1 MKYVFYCALI
11 SVVLSACGAR
21 TKADPSLVSDA
32 DLLHRNEKQL
42 TEVIIYD
49 VFSPPVSSR
58 IYAYTSLAAYE
69 ALRFQNASYKSIAAQ
84 LKGFGTMPVPQQNKS
99 YNYLLA
105 ATKAFFTVAEKV
117 TFSIDTLK
125 LYQNKVYAGF
135 RSLLDEETFYNSVT
149 FGESVGK
156 KILERAATDNYKQTR
171 GMPKFLG
178 SNETGKWRP
187 TAPDYLDASE
197 PYWSQIKT
205 LVVDSASQISC
216 PPPPSFNLDTTSAFF
231 KTVKEVYAISSPLTE
246 EHKLI
251 ARYWDDNP
259 FVIEHSGHMMF
270 ANKKI
275 TPVGHWIGIAGI
287 ACRKK
292 SASTLETAQA
302 YALTSVA
309 IFDAII
315 SCWQSK
321 YQYQHIRPIS
331 VINETIEQNWQPYLQ
346 TPPFPEHPSGHSGI
360 SAAAAA
366 ILTRCFGDHFSFED
380 TSDLEYIGMK
390 RNFASFNQAAE
401 EASISRVY
409 GGIHYRTGVDAGA
422 QQGRQIG
429 EYVIEKFMGAH

>member
-1 MKYVFYCALI
+1 
-11 SVVLSACGAR
+11 
-21 TKADPSLVSDA
+21 
-32 DLLHRNEKQL
+32 
-42 TEVIIYD
+42 
-49 VFSPPVSSR
+49 
-58 IYAYTSLAAYE
+58 
-69 ALRFQNASYKSIAAQ
+69 
-84 LKGFGTMPVPQQNKS
+84 
-99 YNYLLA
+99 
-105 ATKAFFTVAEKV
+105 
-117 TFSIDTLK
+117 
-125 LYQNKVYAGF
+125 
-135 RSLLDEETFYNSVT
+135 
-149 FGESVGK
+149 
-156 KILERAATDNYKQTR
+156 
-171 GMPKFLG
+171 
-178 SNETGKWRP
+178 
-187 TAPDYLDASE
+187 
-197 PYWSQIKT
+197 
-205 LVVDSASQISC
+205 
-216 PPPPSFNLDTTSAFF
+216 
-231 KTVKEVYAISSPLTE
+231 
-246 EHKLI
+246 
-251 ARYWDDNP
+251 
-259 FVIEHSGHMMF
+259 
-270 ANKKI
+270 
-275 TPVGHWIGIAGI
+275 
-287 ACRKK
+287 
-292 SASTLETAQA
+292 LETAQA